1 MKLSQNLLAALIAL
15 SVAAFTNAHAA
26 ESLHSGSLVEKQKS
40 IAGGWEIVAE
50 GENRYIVLADNF
62 KAKNGPDLKIFLS
75 PMEISKVNGKTAT
88 KGSVLVAKLK
98 SVKGGQKYPIPG
110 DIDLSAFKS
119 VLVHCEKYSVL
130 WGGGSL
136 N

>member
-1 MKLSQNLLAALIAL
+1 MKLRQTFFLAIATL
-15 SVAAFTNAHAA
+15 AFAAFNSAFAGETLHA
-26 ESLHSGSLVEKQKS
+26 GDLVQKQKS
-40 IAGGWEIVAE
+40 IAGDWEIVAE
-50 GENRYIVLADNF
+50 GDRNYVVFKDNF

-75 PMEISKVNGKTAT
+75 PMELSKVNGKTAT

-110 DIDLSAFKS
+110 DIDLSNYRS
-119 VLVHCEKYSVL
+119 VLVHCEKYAVL
-130 WGGGSL
+130 WGGGML